1 LGADFSD
8 VAGSFGAMR
17 GSGRLFRMAIFIVDR
32 VPEKLTFCHEL
43 RIIPGSNGFLWG
55 FGRLQDCV
63 LILFERLS
71 AIPANM
77 IFFAGVQD

>member
-1 LGADFSD
+1 M

-17 GSGRLFRMAIFIVDR
+17 GSGRLFRMAIFIVGR

-43 RIIPGSNGFLWG
+43 RIIPGANGFLRG
-55 FGRLQDCV
+55 FGRLQDRV
-63 LILFERLS
+63 LIPFERLS